1 MRFGLVTCRRNH
13 AQPLAPSHDAITT
26 LSPLCHH
33 AVTLSPHYHTPS
45 HHLTNRL
52 SARVRARPW
61 LYCTVPAS
69 HCTNHFTESQFEPW
83 GGRAM
88 GRARRSGMGCEVCF
102 AAEVLLCLCSCF
114 VHVVGFHRLFAFPF
128 GAWFF
133 ALVGTTGPSLWDRLW
148 V

>member
-61 LYCTVPAS
+61 LYCAS
-69 HCTNHFTESQFEPW
+69 IALYKP
-83 GGRAM
+83 
-88 GRARRSGMGCEVCF
+88 
-102 AAEVLLCLCSCF
+102 
-114 VHVVGFHRLFAFPF
+114 FHRVSVRTLGWAGDGKGSSIRDGLRGLFCSGGSSLPLLLFCARCWVSSTFCFSIWGLVFRF
-128 GAWFF
+128 GWDHRAE
-133 ALVGTTGPSLWDRLW
+133 LVG
-148 V
+148 